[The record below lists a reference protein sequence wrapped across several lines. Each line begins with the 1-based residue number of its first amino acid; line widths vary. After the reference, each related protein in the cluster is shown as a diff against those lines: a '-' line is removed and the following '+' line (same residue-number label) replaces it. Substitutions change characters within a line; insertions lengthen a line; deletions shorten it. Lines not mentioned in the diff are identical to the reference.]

1 MAFIAKIDPVET
13 AIGQNIRIDERAM
26 YGGNSISPG
35 DRIFIWTSE
44 TSGGRGLTAAG
55 RVSSVTFNGSRV
67 AAEVLVEATV
77 RRQIGLNEISPY
89 RDVEEVSPES
99 EIARLLYRQAHNKVA
114 ALDEPSREF
123 LEGHFS

>member
-1 MAFIAKIDPVET
+1 MAFIAKIEPVET
-13 AIGQNIRIDERAM
+13 AIGQNIHIDERAM
-26 YGGNSISPG
+26 YNGKSISPG

-44 TSGGRGLTAAG
+44 TSGGRGLIAAG
-55 RVSSVTFNGSRV
+55 RVTSLTINGSRV

-77 RRQIGLNEISPY
+77 KRQIGLNEISPY
-89 RDVEEVSPES
+89 RDVEDSSPES

-114 ALDEPSREF
+114 ELGETSSEF